1 MLTGE
6 KIGPFTIVRELGSG
20 AMGSVYL
27 ADYAKDDGRTAQVA
41 LKIVALGLLGNE
53 GAMAR
58 FEREA
63 AILKQL
69 RHPHIVRLIATGKYR
84 KTPFIAMEYVDGEP
98 LDKILTRRGR
108 IGWETVVDYAK
119 QLCLALQHAH
129 EKGIIHRDLKPSN
142 LMLTKEGVLK
152 LTDFG
157 IAKDTDVTA
166 LTGQNSTIGTAAYMS
181 PEQCKGDRFIS
192 NKSDLYSLGIVLYEL
207 ITGRKPYVAENTV
220 DMFLKHVNETPT
232 RPAKLIQDVPVWL
245 DNLIMFMMEK
255 DKDRRPLDAA
265 TVWRMLADIEEK
277 VQTQQS
283 AGAVAASAKRS
294 SRTLL
299 GQTFDEDDK
308 DAARALKGKKKKKKK
323 GPPWYLSPWAKA
335 VPLLAGV
342 VIVGGGIVYAVK
354 NAGGSGKPGGVGT
367 VVTQDEV
374 EGKQWETV
382 LNTRF
387 TSSTIKFRE
396 GSGWEDRE
404 TYESTWK
411 AMEAEKEGN
420 LRKATDLW
428 NDVRR
433 RLEPQS
439 GEKIGGW
446 KWLAEKRL
454 KDIAGV
460 DTKLAELDAKLKQ
473 DRLDERPWK
482 HDSLNALSNAFLA
495 VRYDQFGDAPKAR
508 ATWESVAKD
517 LEKKTDDWP
526 LYLLARRQAGPE
538 IKYKPNEALTL
549 SIENLDKRMTALR
562 ALCTA
567 TDELKENGATRR
579 NARNACRDVIELYG
593 EESAELF
600 KKPVAEAR
608 KLLEGVKKL
617 DGN

>member
-1 MLTGE
+1 MLTGD
-6 KIGPFTIVRELGSG
+6 KIGPFTIGRELGSG
-20 AMGSVYL
+20 AMGSVYF
-27 ADYAKDDGRTAQVA
+27 ADYAKDDGTTAPVA

-98 LDKILTRRGR
+98 LDRVLTRRGR
-108 IGWETVVDYAK
+108 ISWETVVDYAK

-166 LTGQNSTIGTAAYMS
+166 LTGANSTIGTAAYMS

-232 RPAKLIQDVPVWL
+232 RPAKLIQDVPIWL

-255 DKDRRPLDAA
+255 DRDRRPLDAA
-265 TVWRMLADIEEK
+265 TVGKMLTDIEEK
-277 VQTQQS
+277 VQAQQS

-294 SRTLL
+294 SRTLQ
-299 GQTFDEDDK
+299 GQTFDEADK

-323 GPPWYLSPWAKA
+323 GPAWYLTPWAKA

-342 VIVGGGIVYAVK
+342 VLVGGGIVYAVK
-354 NAGGSGKPGGVGT
+354 NAGGGGKTDSGA
-367 VVTQDEV
+367 VVSQDEI

-387 TSSTIKFRE
+387 NSTTLKFRD
-396 GSGWEDRE
+396 GSGWEDKE
-404 TYESTWK
+404 TYDSTWK

-420 LRKATDLW
+420 LKKATDLW
-428 NDVRR
+428 NDVKRK
-433 RLEPQS
+433 LEPQS

-446 KWLAEKRL
+446 KWLAEKRM
-454 KDIAGV
+454 KDIAQV
-460 DTKLAELDAKLKQ
+460 DAKLVELDTKLKQ

-482 HDSLNALSNAFLA
+482 YDSLNARSNAFLA
-495 VRYDQFGDAPKAR
+495 VRYEQFGDAPKAR
-508 ATWESVAKD
+508 ATWESVSKD
-517 LEKKTDDWP
+517 LEKKLDDWP

-538 IKYKPNEALTL
+538 VKYKPNEALKVTMD
-549 SIENLDKRMTALR
+549 NLDIRMEALR
-562 ALCTA
+562 KQCAA

-593 EESAELF
+593 DETAELF

-608 KLLEGVKKL
+608 KLLDEVKKL